1 MTKFF
6 FLLENILDRLEFSD
20 GIQEICTGLREHV
33 LMNVITFSE
42 RVLNL
47 T

>member
-1 MTKFF
+1 MTKIL

-20 GIQEICTGLREHV
+20 GIQEVCIGLREHV
-33 LMNVITFSE
+33 VMNAITFSE